1 MGIIIVRNTITQLLD
16 SLPTKQDVLSLLH
29 IFPYKVALLANHIE
43 EFVVR
48 RFSLPGCGF
57 VSHTHQKNGAHW
69 LVNSGLYG
77 IFSGR
82 MNE

>member
-29 IFPYKVALLANHIE
+29 ISPYKVALLANHIE